1 MPITV
6 NLAIKTV
13 QYKHRHDENKNAFNS
28 FMLYSM
34 YSKQYQDKQEKD
46 LIITFP

>member
-6 NLAIKTV
+6 TLAFKNV

-28 FMLYSM
+28 FMLYYM
-34 YSKQYQDKQEKD
+34 YSKQYQDKQEED
-46 LIITFP
+46 SIITLP